1 MKTHLPL
8 RLSLFGLMPAL
19 AWAGLPGAPVP
30 VVEPQLLVVPV
41 PSGDA
46 PRSPPSLRDSLR
58 QTVSDDADKPF
69 RLSAEERQHMREQLR
84 SQAFGDR
91 KPK

>member
-8 RLSLFGLMPAL
+8 RLSLLGLMPTL
-19 AWAGLPGAPVP
+19 AWAGLPGATVP
-30 VVEPQLLVVPV
+30 MAEPPLLVVPA
-41 PSGDA
+41 SGGDA
-46 PRSPPSLRDSLR
+46 PRSPPSLRESLR
-58 QTVSDDADKPF
+58 QTASDDADKPF